1 MIEMSARKP
10 RELNF
15 RQQIDFA
22 TTTTS
27 ALTQSA
33 PNRSGWLDRSLLSFA
48 LVFVIS
54 FILLFLG
61 MDRGFDYYDEG
72 LILVG
77 AMRVG
82 AGQVPHR
89 DFYANYGPGQFY
101 TLAWLF
107 HLFGSSVFVER
118 IYDLMLRSAIVTA
131 AYGITAVYCQ
141 RWIVACTTIVCAFW
155 LFSAGLPTIAY
166 PIMPVILFALIGSV
180 SLLPIFR
187 GDLRKWR
194 ALLAGGMTGLVA
206 LFRYDVG
213 FAMAMVHLASI
224 LIAALLLKTA
234 AITGR
239 TSIRSTLLLYSCGVA
254 AIFLPPA
261 LLYLSVAPI
270 HPFVHDIILYPA
282 KYYARARRV
291 PFPGIRWRS
300 FENLAVYLPVVVAL
314 LCTYALV
321 VVRNPDVDHAA
332 SSDDVARDQDRMGF
346 LILFGLLGSAFFFKG
361 VVRPSVVQMLLSLV
375 PTVITLAV
383 LYDYTAH
390 KRRNVHRFVRWTMA
404 LSIFTA
410 TWSALKEVRVLYL
423 SHESV
428 LQEVLSP
435 PGPASLKLKTNWCG
449 VPNRLHTGLCFLVD
463 PGHAEAVSY
472 LSTHTKPSE
481 PIFIGLSRHDRILS
495 NDLLTY
501 FASDRLPA
509 THWSHFDP
517 DLQTRADIQMEMIQE
532 LDRQAVRYVVLES
545 QYDSQVQPWNDSSK
559 SSGITLLD
567 DYIRKNYAKVEEIG
581 SISIWL
587 RHGAEP

>member
-1 MIEMSARKP
+1 LI
-10 RELNF
+10 L
-15 RQQIDFA
+15 QQRPLP
-22 TTTTS
+22 

-48 LVFVIS
+48 LVFLIS
-54 FILLFLG
+54 FIFLFLG

-187 GDLRKWR
+187 GALRKWR

-224 LIAALLLKTA
+224 LIAALLLKRA
-234 AITGR
+234 AITDR

-282 KYYARARRV
+282 KYYVRARRL
-291 PFPGIRWRS
+291 PFPNLHWQS
-300 FENLAVYLPVVVAL
+300 LENLAVYLPVLVAL
-314 LCTYALV
+314 LCVYTLAV
-321 VVRNPDVDHAA
+321 TWKPG
-332 SSDDVARDQDRMGF
+332 RDRPSVTNAVIKIEDFRGF
-346 LILFGLLGSAFFFKG
+346 LILFGLLGTVFYFKG
-361 VVRPSVVQMLLSLV
+361 IVRISVPQMLLSIV
-375 PTVITLAV
+375 PTVVTLAV
-383 LYDYTAH
+383 LYDFTSH
-390 KRRNVHRFVRWTMA
+390 KQRSLHCVVQWTMA
-404 LSIFTA
+404 LSIFAA

-435 PGPASLKLKTNWCG
+435 PGPESIKMETDWCG
-449 VPNRLHTGLCFLVD
+449 VRNRLHTALCFLVD
-463 PGHAEAVSY
+463 PGHALAISY
-472 LSTHTKPSE
+472 VTAHTDPSE
-481 PIFIGLSRHDRILS
+481 RIFVGLSRHDRIVS

-501 FASDRLPA
+501 FVSDRLPA
-509 THWSHFDP
+509 TRWAHFDP
-517 DLQTRADIQMEMIQE
+517 DLQTRADIQTEMIQE
-532 LDRQAVRYVVLES
+532 LDRQAVRYIVLES
-545 QYDSQVQPWNDSSK
+545 QYDASVEVWNGSSR
-559 SSGITLLD
+559 SSGVTLLD
-567 DYIRKNYAKVEEIG
+567 DSIRRNYRQVKTFGA
-581 SISIWL
+581 ISVWL
-587 RHGAEP
+587 RKGAQP